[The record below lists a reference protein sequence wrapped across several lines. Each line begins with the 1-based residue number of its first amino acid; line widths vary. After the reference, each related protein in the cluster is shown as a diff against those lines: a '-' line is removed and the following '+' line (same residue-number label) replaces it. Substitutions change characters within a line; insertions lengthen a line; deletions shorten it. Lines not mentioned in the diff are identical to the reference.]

1 MSTAVS
7 IVRTLLGLLF
17 DHTIGN
23 IVRMVPI
30 IRLPK
35 LERGPVSRGFLALL
49 LGILFFGL
57 TMLFSASYSS
67 AYATSGKLYSIIKP
81 QVMIAL
87 VGLAFM
93 WILSNI
99 NYRALRL
106 MSESLYIITVVLLIL
121 TLLSP
126 EDTNGTYR
134 WVYLPGGASFQP
146 SELAKFS
153 LMLWTADML
162 DRDYDKKNR
171 LWYGAIKPA
180 LPLLL
185 ILYLLHK
192 ESHNSGMILL
202 CLIFATML
210 VCTLS
215 PGRWLL
221 LLIPAGVVVGAY
233 FLKGLAGGEGYAAGR
248 MDSTWGLAPLDT
260 AGMLWQ
266 TRQSIYAISTGGMF
280 GVGIGA
286 SVQKHQWLPYAEN
299 DFIFG
304 VIGEELG
311 FFGCVILIGA
321 FAVLLIM
328 GVMIAL
334 RAPDLYGTVLGIG
347 IISQIAWQVFLHIA
361 VGTALIPNTGI
372 SLPFFSSGARGTAG
386 TAYILFSWRSIM
398 RVLIA
403 AGGTAGHINPA
414 LAIAGALK
422 AADPTA
428 EIHFAGRREG
438 MEYGLVTK
446 AGYPFHHIEI
456 NGFQRHLSLENIGRN
471 IVAIWHLALS
481 GPRTRK
487 ILNEVKPDLVIG
499 CGGYVSGPIV
509 RAAARRGIKTAI
521 HEQNAFPGVTNKLLA
536 KEVNIVLAA
545 SADAVEK
552 LGAPEKTTVVGN
564 PVRPE
569 VLTADRAA
577 ARAKLNAGNRTVI
590 LSFGGSLG
598 ADRINQVV
606 ADLCAW
612 EKQTHRNVLHLHATG
627 SRGVKLFEGLEKEK
641 GFAPGENLVVTEYIN
656 NMPQLLAAADLVI
669 ARSGAL
675 TLAELE
681 AVGRASVL
689 IPSPN
694 VAENHQYY
702 NALELQKAGAAVVI
716 EEKNLTGD
724 GLVKTVET
732 LLTTPGKLA
741 EMGANAKTLGNPHSL
756 DLITEKLLK
765 LVNG

>member
-1 MSTAVS
+1 
-7 IVRTLLGLLF
+7 
-17 DHTIGN
+17 
-23 IVRMVPI
+23 
-30 IRLPK
+30 
-35 LERGPVSRGFLALL
+35 
-49 LGILFFGL
+49 
-57 TMLFSASYSS
+57 
-67 AYATSGKLYSIIKP
+67 
-81 QVMIAL
+81 
-87 VGLAFM
+87 
-93 WILSNI
+93 
-99 NYRALRL
+99 
-106 MSESLYIITVVLLIL
+106 
-121 TLLSP
+121 
-126 EDTNGTYR
+126 
-134 WVYLPGGASFQP
+134 
-146 SELAKFS
+146 
-153 LMLWTADML
+153 
-162 DRDYDKKNR
+162 
-171 LWYGAIKPA
+171 
-180 LPLLL
+180 
-185 ILYLLHK
+185 
-192 ESHNSGMILL
+192 
-202 CLIFATML
+202 
-210 VCTLS
+210 
-215 PGRWLL
+215 
-221 LLIPAGVVVGAY
+221 
-233 FLKGLAGGEGYAAGR
+233 
-248 MDSTWGLAPLDT
+248 
-260 AGMLWQ
+260 
-266 TRQSIYAISTGGMF
+266 
-280 GVGIGA
+280 
-286 SVQKHQWLPYAEN
+286 
-299 DFIFG
+299 
-304 VIGEELG
+304 
-311 FFGCVILIGA
+311 
-321 FAVLLIM
+321 
-328 GVMIAL
+328 
-334 RAPDLYGTVLGIG
+334 
-347 IISQIAWQVFLHIA
+347 
-361 VGTALIPNTGI
+361 
-372 SLPFFSSGARGTAG
+372 
-386 TAYILFSWRSIM
+386 M

-536 KEVNIVLAA
+536 KEVNI
-545 SADAVEK
+545 
-552 LGAPEKTTVVGN
+552 
-564 PVRPE
+564 
-569 VLTADRAA
+569 
-577 ARAKLNAGNRTVI
+577 
-590 LSFGGSLG
+590 
-598 ADRINQVV
+598 
-606 ADLCAW
+606 
-612 EKQTHRNVLHLHATG
+612 VLHLHATG

>member
-1 MSTAVS
+1 
-7 IVRTLLGLLF
+7 
-17 DHTIGN
+17 
-23 IVRMVPI
+23 
-30 IRLPK
+30 
-35 LERGPVSRGFLALL
+35 
-49 LGILFFGL
+49 
-57 TMLFSASYSS
+57 
-67 AYATSGKLYSIIKP
+67 
-81 QVMIAL
+81 
-87 VGLAFM
+87 
-93 WILSNI
+93 
-99 NYRALRL
+99 
-106 MSESLYIITVVLLIL
+106 
-121 TLLSP
+121 
-126 EDTNGTYR
+126 
-134 WVYLPGGASFQP
+134 
-146 SELAKFS
+146 
-153 LMLWTADML
+153 
-162 DRDYDKKNR
+162 
-171 LWYGAIKPA
+171 
-180 LPLLL
+180 
-185 ILYLLHK
+185 
-192 ESHNSGMILL
+192 
-202 CLIFATML
+202 
-210 VCTLS
+210 
-215 PGRWLL
+215 
-221 LLIPAGVVVGAY
+221 
-233 FLKGLAGGEGYAAGR
+233 
-248 MDSTWGLAPLDT
+248 
-260 AGMLWQ
+260 
-266 TRQSIYAISTGGMF
+266 
-280 GVGIGA
+280 
-286 SVQKHQWLPYAEN
+286 
-299 DFIFG
+299 
-304 VIGEELG
+304 
-311 FFGCVILIGA
+311 
-321 FAVLLIM
+321 
-328 GVMIAL
+328 
-334 RAPDLYGTVLGIG
+334 
-347 IISQIAWQVFLHIA
+347 
-361 VGTALIPNTGI
+361 
-372 SLPFFSSGARGTAG
+372 
-386 TAYILFSWRSIM
+386 M

-577 ARAKLNAGNRTVI
+577 
-590 LSFGGSLG
+590 
-598 ADRINQVV
+598 
-606 ADLCAW
+606 
-612 EKQTHRNVLHLHATG
+612 G

-732 LLTTPGKLA
+732 LLTSPGKLA

>member
-1 MSTAVS
+1 
-7 IVRTLLGLLF
+7 
-17 DHTIGN
+17 
-23 IVRMVPI
+23 
-30 IRLPK
+30 
-35 LERGPVSRGFLALL
+35 
-49 LGILFFGL
+49 
-57 TMLFSASYSS
+57 
-67 AYATSGKLYSIIKP
+67 
-81 QVMIAL
+81 
-87 VGLAFM
+87 
-93 WILSNI
+93 
-99 NYRALRL
+99 
-106 MSESLYIITVVLLIL
+106 
-121 TLLSP
+121 
-126 EDTNGTYR
+126 
-134 WVYLPGGASFQP
+134 
-146 SELAKFS
+146 
-153 LMLWTADML
+153 
-162 DRDYDKKNR
+162 
-171 LWYGAIKPA
+171 
-180 LPLLL
+180 
-185 ILYLLHK
+185 
-192 ESHNSGMILL
+192 
-202 CLIFATML
+202 
-210 VCTLS
+210 
-215 PGRWLL
+215 
-221 LLIPAGVVVGAY
+221 
-233 FLKGLAGGEGYAAGR
+233 
-248 MDSTWGLAPLDT
+248 
-260 AGMLWQ
+260 
-266 TRQSIYAISTGGMF
+266 
-280 GVGIGA
+280 
-286 SVQKHQWLPYAEN
+286 
-299 DFIFG
+299 
-304 VIGEELG
+304 
-311 FFGCVILIGA
+311 
-321 FAVLLIM
+321 
-328 GVMIAL
+328 
-334 RAPDLYGTVLGIG
+334 
-347 IISQIAWQVFLHIA
+347 
-361 VGTALIPNTGI
+361 
-372 SLPFFSSGARGTAG
+372 
-386 TAYILFSWRSIM
+386 M

-509 RAAARRGIKTAI
+509 RAAARR
-521 HEQNAFPGVTNKLLA
+521 
-536 KEVNIVLAA
+536 NIVLAA

-732 LLTTPGKLA
+732 LLATPGKLA